1 MAEDKRLE
9 TLQEEIKLMKG
20 ELKQSLASVR
30 DYLLNMELPSSE
42 ISNILTELGND
53 DEGVNMKGTLE
64 APKETLKDDVPA
76 EEPKALQDE
85 EEADTD
91 DLLDLEQPP
100 EETEETTEET
110 PKDMTETEEEI
121 PEEEMQEMPA
131 MEEEEEEI
139 PSAVEELEPED
150 EIPEELP
157 QDELQ
162 PEMSGEEEEEEQ
174 EPLTQEEP
182 LMETGNTDELN
193 LSVPKVN
200 MLANL
205 INWVARANKEIGKDN
220 IETFL
225 EVYGIS
231 GHLSQEL
238 KEVIMRLS
246 DIAEQ
251 ATDITSST
259 EIWSQAMLLL
269 HGILTGGDA
278 PLHPATSTWNSDEKI
293 TEEEIIEVDK
303 PKDNSVK
310 LKLVLPDE
318 DGENKEFCI
327 NLTPEADGGNGKVK

>member
-1 MAEDKRLE
+1 MAEDKRLDV
-9 TLQEEIKLMKG
+9 LQEEIKLMKG

-42 ISNILTELGND
+42 ISNILTELG
-53 DEGVNMKGTLE
+53 DEGQNITMKGNLE
-64 APKETLKDDVPA
+64 APKEEPRM
-76 EEPKALQDE
+76 EEALGDAAQAMEDE
-85 EEADTD
+85 ETADTD
-91 DLLDLEQPP
+91 DLLDLEQPQ
-100 EETEETTEET
+100 EETEEMAEETPENMTTEE
-110 PKDMTETEEEI
+110 EEL
-121 PEEEMQEMPA
+121 PESEMPV
-131 MEEEEEEI
+131 MEEEET
-139 PSAVEELEPED
+139 PLVEEELLPED
-150 EIPEELP
+150 EIQEEMP
-157 QDELQ
+157 DEELQ
-162 PEMSGEEEEEEQ
+162 PEMLEEEQ
-174 EPLTQEEP
+174 EPIMQEEP
-182 LMETGNTDELN
+182 LMETGNTEEMY

-238 KEVIMRLS
+238 KEVILRLS

-251 ATDITSST
+251 ATDISSST

-278 PLHPATSTWNSDEKI
+278 PLHPSVPATWSNDDKTV
-293 TEEEIIEVDK
+293 EEEIIEVDK

-318 DGENKEFCI
+318 DGEDKEFCI
-327 NLTPEADGGNGKVK
+327 NLTPEADGNGNGKAK